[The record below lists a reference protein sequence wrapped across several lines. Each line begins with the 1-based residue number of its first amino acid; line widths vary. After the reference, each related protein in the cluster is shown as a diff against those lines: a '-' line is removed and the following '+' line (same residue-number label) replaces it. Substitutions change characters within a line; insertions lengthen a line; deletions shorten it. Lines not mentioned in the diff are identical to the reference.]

1 MVVLLWRWFFCSH
14 KYGPFFWLQSPTCC
28 NAETPKHFQFYLL
41 CLLRHVI
48 FTDSWLDWD
57 LVIEPIG
64 SVANHTELT
73 LFVSFCAIVW
83 FEKKAI
89 IVSHFSRIRR
99 MSFPSP
105 TRWQQRLEPRVPG
118 HIMFQAS
125 EGPQLHPD
133 RSAPASPCRHR
144 GWQPSTGPPGST
156 SSILL
161 SQPGALENR
170 ATLCQVGKQTGGKQ
184 THLWMSG
191 ISEYP
196 DPSHI
201 RSTKRLQTDQVS
213 LVFSQDNHRL
223 IKANETLCVKLREAE
238 QEVDMLKSLLKR
250 HALHPY
256 EEDSSW

>member
-1 MVVLLWRWFFCSH
+1 
-14 KYGPFFWLQSPTCC
+14 
-28 NAETPKHFQFYLL
+28 
-41 CLLRHVI
+41 
-48 FTDSWLDWD
+48 
-57 LVIEPIG
+57 
-64 SVANHTELT
+64 
-73 LFVSFCAIVW
+73 
-83 FEKKAI
+83 
-89 IVSHFSRIRR
+89 

-118 HIMFQAS
+118 HITFQAS

-133 RSAPASPCRHR
+133 RSTPASPCRHR
-144 GWQPSTGPPGST
+144 GRQPSTGPPSGA
-156 SSILL
+156 SSPLL
-161 SQPGALENR
+161 CQSSALENR

-191 ISEYP
+191 ISECR

-201 RSTKRLQTDQVS
+201 RSTKILQTIQVS

-223 IKANETLCVKLREAE
+223 VKTNETLCVKLREAE

-250 HALHPY
+250 HALHPL